1 MHNAR
6 RKLPSTVRANP
17 ARRRRVANKT
27 NREQPSSISCARSST
42 HAAEFSKLVLS
53 VDDEA
58 TVLYTREHLLQAE
71 GYSVLSASGG
81 KQALE
86 LFSAHS
92 RIQLVLLDYAMPDL
106 NGLAVA
112 REMKHLRPYVPIV
125 MVTGE
130 QGASAASGA
139 SFVNEVLAKGM
150 GARQFLSKVREFI
163 RTSPSAKHNT

>member
-1 MHNAR
+1 M
-6 RKLPSTVRANP
+6 
-17 ARRRRVANKT
+17 
-27 NREQPSSISCARSST
+27 
-42 HAAEFSKLVLS
+42 SKLVLS

-58 TVLYTREHLLQAE
+58 AVLYTREHLLQAE

-86 LFSAHS
+86 LFTTHS

-106 NGLAVA
+106 NGLTVA

-130 QGASAASGA
+130 QGALASSAASC
-139 SFVNEVLAKGM
+139 VNEVLAKGM
-150 GARQFLSKVREFI
+150 GAHQLLSKVREFI
-163 RTSPSAKHNT
+163 RWSD